1 MLEHNIKKKKN
12 ERKKKNIQHFPLFP
26 PQPKH
31 ACTHIVFKALI
42 PCLSG
47 NTSDMKVI
55 VLQLQCQACS
65 RFLFWNLRGCYKALQ
80 TLTCFC
86 QCTAAEDLA
95 RAQLHSQPSLYLS
108 RPFAQFSLTS
118 TYNRHTEHTQKEEIS
133 VINRKVLFIMLNHL
147 NDHCSWALLN
157 IPFTLPLVSILHLRS
172 FSQIS

>member
-1 MLEHNIKKKKN
+1 MQQSAIKSFRNADYCWKRCTFIGIHQSYCKYIFRQNNIARWNIKIIIIKK
-12 ERKKKNIQHFPLFP
+12 RTSSTSLFP
-26 PQPKH
+26 SLQPKH

-47 NTSDMKVI
+47 NKSDMKVLI
-55 VLQLQCQACS
+55 VLQLQCQARS

-95 RAQLHSQPSLYLS
+95 RAQIHSQPSLYLS

-118 TYNRHTEHTQKEEIS
+118 TYNRHTEHTHKEEICH
-133 VINRKVLFIMLNHL
+133 K
-147 NDHCSWALLN
+147 
-157 IPFTLPLVSILHLRS
+157 
-172 FSQIS
+172 